1 MSAQHRFEWVQR
13 STTKRIGDLGFRAA
27 GEIDRR
33 KLGTGDL
40 GFSSHPPPGS
50 VGPETS
56 PYLWPGWKI
65 WLPEEAP
72 FRSLTL
78 L

>member
-27 GEIDRR
+27 EEIDRR

-40 GFSSHPPPGS
+40 GFSSHPPPGQVRPDGS
-50 VGPETS
+50 RFAVGLEDVS
-56 PYLWPGWKI
+56 GGRGI
-65 WLPEEAP
+65 VP
-72 FRSLTL
+72 FP
-78 L
+78 